1 MKYVNKM
8 NNINLND
15 YCTVEVT
22 CLVKTSFHIK
32 GVFYN
37 NYDEIGF
44 YAFDKIPFFS
54 QEEYDQ
60 ERKACFGSVFKTQ
73 KRKYDGYHF
82 IIPYNQIAFVLKRR
96 YFFKTI
102 ALEIYTLKNKSYY
115 FKFNENNIKKI
126 YDNIKHRMKSTIE
139 DIQIEYSKV
148 DSKIGFIN
156 NNDNNNLFINTIML
170 MYKKKDMNL
179 KYLYEKWA
187 NWEMSTLKFL
197 MLINIYA
204 NRSLND
210 INQYPVFPWIIT
222 NYSEND
228 YSTLLNDQNLIRPFG
243 VPMGMMDITEG
254 AENRKNNFLEH
265 WQSMEEDEEK
275 SPNYDR
281 YGTHY
286 STSLYVSYYLVRS
299 FPFSNIRIELQGSK
313 FDDPNRLFL
322 TLENSF
328 NMALTQKTDLRELIP
343 ELFYFP
349 EMFYN
354 YNNLNLGEL
363 SENIDGLMKEEKNE
377 NNKIIVNNVEMPKWS
392 NNNGYIFIQK
402 HRELLESPEISEKI
416 NEWFNII
423 FGSKQ
428 KGPAGKKINN
438 LFLAQT
444 YDDFEEQ
451 YDKSTIE
458 EKINQ
463 YRIVE
468 FGVTPN
474 QIFKNDTSKRKVYSE
489 LKNKKQLLYNTT
501 EALKKGKNDKN
512 LLDFDEIDCDF
523 NEEKP
528 YRIFDFQKEGYKKWR
543 IYILTKDNIKIFTKK
558 MEKVDVEGE
567 NNEKIEHNEKEKKGK
582 EIINNIKESFH
593 KISKDLITKIKIVKK
608 DDVKLPNYK
617 YRVNNE
623 YIYYN
628 CSLVFGKGAYIVLGG
643 FWNGNII
650 IKSLDYKSIA
660 KGKEINKLTF
670 IYSTNELSPITKII
684 IDESETYAI
693 CANKIGSI
701 FIFIISPEKKY
712 NWIL

>member
-1 MKYVNKM
+1 MKYVNKRKKI
-8 NNINLND
+8 NIND
-15 YCTVEVT
+15 YCAVEET

-37 NYDEIGF
+37 NYNEIGF
-44 YAFDKIPFFS
+44 YAFDNIPSFS

-73 KRKYDGYHF
+73 KRKYDGLHF
-82 IIPYNQIAFVLKRR
+82 KIPYNQIAFVLKRR

-102 ALEIYTLKNKSYY
+102 ALEIYTLRNKSYY
-115 FKFNENNIKKI
+115 FKFNDKNIKKI
-126 YDNIKHRMKSTIE
+126 YDNIKHKMKSTIE

-156 NNDNNNLFINTIML
+156 NNDNSNLFINTNML
-170 MYKKKDMNL
+170 MLKKKDMNL
-179 KYLYEKWA
+179 KYLYEKWST
-187 NWEMSTLKFL
+187 WEMSTFKFL

-222 NYSEND
+222 NYSEKD
-228 YSTLLNDQNLIRPFG
+228 YKSLLNDKNLIRPFG

-254 AENRKNNFLEH
+254 AQNRKNNFLEH

-286 STSLYVSYYLVRS
+286 CTSLYVSYYLVRC

-322 TLENSF
+322 TMEISF

-354 YNNLNLGEL
+354 INNLNLGEL
-363 SENIDGLMKEEKNE
+363 SENLDGAIKEE
-377 NNKIIVNNVEMPKWS
+377 NNSNKKVIVNDVEMPKWS

-402 HRELLESPEISEKI
+402 HRELLESPEISDKI

-428 KGPAGKKINN
+428 KGPAAKKINN

-444 YDDFEEQ
+444 YDDFEEE
-451 YDKSTIE
+451 YNKSTIE

-463 YRIVE
+463 YRMVE

-474 QIFKNDTSKRKVYSE
+474 QVFKNDINKRKLFIE

-501 EALKKGKNDKN
+501 EALKKGGNSKN
-512 LLDFDEIDCDF
+512 LLDFEEIDCDF
-523 NEEKP
+523 NEEEP
-528 YRIFDFQKEGYKKWR
+528 YRIFDLQKEGHKKWR
-543 IYILTKDNIKIFTKK
+543 IYILTKDNVKIFAKK
-558 MEKVDVEGE
+558 IEKVDIDEE
-567 NNEKIEHNEKEKKGK
+567 NNNESKGGDILTNLSNIK
-582 EIINNIKESFH
+582 NNIKESLS
-593 KISKDLITKIKIVKK
+593 KISK
-608 DDVKLPNYK
+608 
-617 YRVNNE
+617 
-623 YIYYN
+623 
-628 CSLVFGKGAYIVLGG
+628 
-643 FWNGNII
+643 
-650 IKSLDYKSIA
+650 
-660 KGKEINKLTF
+660 
-670 IYSTNELSPITKII
+670 
-684 IDESETYAI
+684 
-693 CANKIGSI
+693 
-701 FIFIISPEKKY
+701 
-712 NWIL
+712 